1 MEPEAGK
8 RMDTTRHLVGEKAP
22 VKSQGYTMI
31 HLEKGRGAFQIH
43 GVRETHPILFV
54 GRIETVRWL

>member
-1 MEPEAGK
+1 
-8 RMDTTRHLVGEKAP
+8 MDTTRHLVGEKAP